1 MDPEVIKEFLVGL
14 GFGVDE
20 SSWKKFTDS
29 IKGATLK
36 VLALDSAVKLTAA
49 GIFGFISKVSQGFEE
64 MGYEYRLIAPAINKT
79 LVLRNELLKAYSRAG
94 INIAQVI
101 QQSVKFNM
109 ALAKTKFA
117 LQAIWTSVAAKFF
130 PVLTKQLDQYRKA
143 INQNMPRIQ
152 AALEKFIKFI
162 FKAFEATL
170 ILGQRI
176 WAILQR
182 VYDFFAMLHK
192 ATDGWSTIIL
202 GVVAAWKLLNLS
214 FLATPIGML
223 IAGITALIALWD
235 DFKVWQEG
243 GKSLFNWEP
252 FIPVIEAVTETL
264 ESLWQVLKGIIGVV
278 FQLSVAII
286 NLFSLNFGK
295 FADNIKAAFSG
306 LLDTFSGITNVI
318 KGLAGVVGAGFGLG
332 ENIANGNVNLLNN
345 VGAGGNPVGGRPLG
359 TNSAANNPLTNQ
371 NVNQQTTIN
380 VTGSADATQTGKA
393 VASQQT
399 RVNYDMVRNL
409 SGATR

>member
-1 MDPEVIKEFLVGL
+1 
-14 GFGVDE
+14 
-20 SSWKKFTDS
+20 
-29 IKGATLK
+29 
-36 VLALDSAVKLTAA
+36 
-49 GIFGFISKVSQGFEE
+49 